1 MKKRLITSVF
11 FTLALIVLFFSRLLT
26 LYVFDLAI
34 GALAVMAC
42 VEIARVMER
51 SKKYTHIPIAGS
63 IPAVMYIAFIVLKEN
78 ALTWHYYIVALLGIM
93 ILYFMVVFLLTLI
106 LKKNT
111 KEEMDKYG
119 LKDVKPSIYAYE
131 KSFNSLFLIFY
142 PSVLFMSIIALNH
155 LGELPVTAG
164 LTVKTDSLVLFVLLL
179 TFAVTIITDT
189 MAYLVGST
197 LRGPK
202 LCPRISPNKTISG
215 AVGGLF
221 GGVVGALVLYL
232 IFTTNE
238 SFMTAFGAINAGVWH
253 IVLLGV
259 LGSLISQFGDL
270 FASALKRHARVK
282 DYGTIFPGHG
292 GVMDRVDGLIFN
304 AFLVLIVMLIII

>member
-1 MKKRLITSVF
+1 MKKRLITGVF
-11 FTLALIVLFFSRLLT
+11 FILALVVLFFSRLLT

-34 GALAVMAC
+34 AGLAVMAC
-42 VEIARVMER
+42 VEIARALER
-51 SKKYTHIPIAGS
+51 SKKYTHIAIAGS
-63 IPAVMYIAFIVLKEN
+63 IPAVMYIAFVILKERG
-78 ALTWHYYIVALLGIM
+78 LTWQYYVVTLLGI
-93 ILYFMVVFLLTLI
+93 LVFYFFVIFLLTLM

-111 KEEMDKYG
+111 KNEMDKYG
-119 LKDVKPSIYAYE
+119 LKEVKTSVYAFE
-131 KSFNSLFLIFY
+131 KAFNSLFLVFY
-142 PSVLFMSIIALNH
+142 PSILFMGLVALNH
-155 LGELPVTAG
+155 LAELPVMADIT
-164 LTVKTDSLVLFVLLL
+164 LKKDMLVLFTLLL
-179 TFAVTIITDT
+179 AFVVTISTDT

-221 GGVVGALVLYL
+221 GGIVSALALYL

-238 SFMTAFGAINAGVWH
+238 AFMLIFGAIDASVWH

-259 LGSLISQFGDL
+259 LGSIITQAGDL
-270 FASALKRHARVK
+270 IASALKRHARIK

-304 AFLVLIVMLIII
+304 AFFILIVMLIII

>member
-1 MKKRLITSVF
+1 MKKRLITGVF
-11 FTLALIVLFFSRLLT
+11 FILALVVLFISRLLT

-34 GALAVMAC
+34 AGLAVMAC
-42 VEIARVMER
+42 VEIARALER
-51 SKKYTHIPIAGS
+51 SKKYTHIAIAGS
-63 IPAVMYIAFIVLKEN
+63 IPAVMYIVFIIFKEKQF
-78 ALTWHYYIVALLGIM
+78 TWQYYVVGLLGVLV
-93 ILYFMVVFLLTLI
+93 LYFFVIFLLTLI

-111 KEEMDKYG
+111 SEEMEKYG
-119 LKDVKPSIYAYE
+119 LKGVKPSVYAFE
-131 KSFNSLFLIFY
+131 KAFNSLFLVFY
-142 PSVLFMSIIALNH
+142 PSILFMGIVALNH
-155 LGELPVTAG
+155 LAELPVMTG
-164 LTVKTDSLVLFVLLL
+164 IKLDTDAFVLFTLLL
-179 TFAVTIITDT
+179 AFVVTISTDT
-189 MAYLVGST
+189 MAYLVGSS

-221 GGVVGALVLYL
+221 GGIISALSLYL

-238 SFMTAFGAINAGVWH
+238 AFMLTFGAIGASVWH

-259 LGSLISQFGDL
+259 LGSVITQAGDL
-270 FASALKRHARVK
+270 IASALKRHARIK

-304 AFLVLIVMLIII
+304 ALFILIVMLIII